1 MLISPAVVLCLLP
14 TKLLLNIVNKEFYRS
29 GRALLVNVT
38 PIKHISNLM
47 FVWPLLYSPLKVL
60 YLSVLGN
67 KSPKFIDSVRLM
79 EGCAAQYGHTQ
90 GQRRSEAVNH
100 PAAYVCESVCVCVCV
115 CVCALHAELVNNQ
128 PTQDQTGPQSNQCGF
143 NVHCPHVCVCLC
155 ERAGELH
162 HWINPQGEE
171 VDRIMT
177 RPLFSSALLSLSL

>member
-1 MLISPAVVLCLLP
+1 
-14 TKLLLNIVNKEFYRS
+14 
-29 GRALLVNVT
+29 
-38 PIKHISNLM
+38 M

-67 KSPKFIDSVRLM
+67 KSPKSIDSVRLI
-79 EGCAAQYGHTQ
+79 EGCAGQYGHTQ

-100 PAAYVCESVCVCVCV
+100 PAAYVCECVR
-115 CVCALHAELVNNQ
+115 ALYAELVNNR

-143 NVHCPHVCVCLC
+143 NVHCPRVCVCLC
-155 ERAGELH
+155 ECAGELD

-177 RPLFSSALLSLSL
+177 RSSVFISLSFSFSVAIFPTFLPTPPPALLLCSHAHHLLHSSLPYSSSLPVTLVQE